1 MPTEQ
6 REVKFEDA
14 IEEIILHCPDFND
27 SESITYKRLNKTT
40 RGNTPIIVGI
50 AGWFPK
56 KARKVTFS
64 YLCEKETDRIRA
76 FWRRNAGLPV
86 TLTDI
91 YEEERTVILQNPEF
105 EMANVGRFNRTIT
118 LDLYVL

>member
-1 MPTEQ
+1 MENTE
-6 REVKFEDA
+6 VTFTDG
-14 IEEIILHCPDFND
+14 IITITLHCPDFND
-27 SESITYKRLNKTT
+27 TESTTYKRLNKVS
-40 RGNTPIIVGI
+40 RGNTPIITGI
-50 AGWFPK
+50 AGWLPR
-56 KARKVTFS
+56 KARKMTFS
-64 YLCEKETDRIRA
+64 YLKEIETDRIRA

-91 YEEERTVILQNPEF
+91 YGDVRTVILQNPEF